1 MQPMQPMQS
10 ALISRTSR
18 RLLCSLVL
26 ASLSFSA
33 CTQFDAQVPATPAG
47 PTQQQSAQPVLASAL
62 MKRTLQLQRV
72 NGQVLPVAAVTP
84 TSVGGFTVKQVATGI
99 AIAEPAVSRPAI
111 APAYYYGGH
120 DFNQYTIQYAE
131 ENLYP
136 GASGTLLSVYEGTV
150 KGILQEW
157 DADARLVE
165 SRAQL
170 NVQDEE
176 YIYLPGRENDEPM
189 RIRPDFVFRFASTPR
204 KETLNIYVM
213 GKETRVHRMVWGEP
227 AIQIER
233 VQVDSD
239 RAVSI
244 AQQAFASRNDNPG
257 YPVYPEAEQRQRSR
271 NMEVVYEIPAD
282 LQWHV
287 QLNQQSRDQ
296 LRYFLHFNFV
306 REQPLPAPGAT
317 PPPLMV
323 SQDDGS
329 VSSEPVSQKPLP
341 PDAYYNFHLHGSIE
355 IDAITGEIKNMNR
368 PVLYR
373 PVYDGGAEPGF
384 PGRPMPAVDP
394 VMMDTPGSSPEAAQ

>member
-1 MQPMQPMQS
+1 MQPTQPTP
-10 ALISRTSR
+10 ISRNSR
-18 RLLCSLVL
+18 RLLCSLLL

-47 PTQQQSAQPVLASAL
+47 PTQQQRAQPVLAAAL
-62 MKRTLQLQRV
+62 LKRTLQLQRV

-84 TSVGGFTVKQVATGI
+84 TSVVGFAVKQVATAI
-99 AIAEPAVSRPAI
+99 AIAEPAMVRPAI

-120 DFNQYTIQYAE
+120 DFNQYSIQYAE
-131 ENLYP
+131 ENIYP

-170 NVQDEE
+170 NVQDDE
-176 YIYLPGRENDEPM
+176 YIHLPGRENDKPM

-227 AIQIER
+227 SIQIDQVR
-233 VQVDSD
+233 VDSD

-244 AQQAFASRNDNPG
+244 AQQAFASRNNNPG
-257 YPVYPEAEQRQRSR
+257 YPVYPRAEDIQNDR

-306 REQPLPAPGAT
+306 REQPLPVPGA
-317 PPPLMV
+317 PSV
-323 SQDDGS
+323 SPDAGQDDERAVS
-329 VSSEPVSQKPLP
+329 NSSEPMIKPMP
-341 PDAYYNFHLHGSIE
+341 PEMYQEHLHGSIE
-355 IDAITGEIKNMNR
+355 IDAVTGEIKNMNR

-373 PVYDGGAEPGF
+373 PIYDGGVAPGF
-384 PGRPMPAVDP
+384 PGVPMPMPVDP
-394 VMMDTPGSSPEAAQ
+394 VMMEPSVSSPKAAQ

>member
-1 MQPMQPMQS
+1 MKPTS
-10 ALISRTSR
+10 LSRTSR
-18 RLLCSLVL
+18 RLLCSLML
-26 ASLSFSA
+26 ASISFSA
-33 CTQFDAQVPATPAG
+33 CSQFDTQVPATPAG
-47 PTQQQSAQPVLASAL
+47 PTQQQSVRPVLASAL
-62 MKRTLQLQRV
+62 FKRTLQLQRV

-84 TSVGGFTVKQVATGI
+84 TSVGGFAVKQVATAI

-120 DFNQYTIQYAE
+120 DFNQYSIQYAE
-131 ENLYP
+131 ENIYP

-170 NVQDEE
+170 NVQDDE
-176 YIYLPGRENDEPM
+176 YIHLPGRENDEPM

-213 GKETRVHRMVWGEP
+213 GKEIRVHRMVWGEP
-227 AIQIER
+227 SIQIDQVR
-233 VQVDSD
+233 VDSD

-257 YPVYPEAEQRQRSR
+257 YPVYPRAEDIS
-271 NMEVVYEIPAD
+271 NDANLEVVYEIPTD

-306 REQPLPAPGAT
+306 RQQPVAVASPDPGQQDQ
-317 PPPLMV
+317 MV
-323 SQDDGS
+323 
-329 VSSEPVSQKPLP
+329 KPMP
-341 PDAYYNFHLHGSIE
+341 PDAEYHLHGSIE
-355 IDAITGEIKNMNR
+355 IDAITGAIKSMNR
-368 PVLYR
+368 PVIYKQAYFDVGISPVMR
-373 PVYDGGAEPGF
+373 PGS
-384 PGRPMPAVDP
+384 PMPTEP
-394 VMMDTPGSSPEAAQ
+394 VMMEPAVSSPKAAQ